1 MYVKGEN
8 LFMKGKIM
16 VIGIIVL
23 VIIFLAFV
31 GYNIYRQPA
40 MFRELSNNS
49 LNSEQV
55 NALEEEMV
63 LREDKQVLVTYLSHS
78 GTTERV
84 ANTLK
89 EEIGADIF
97 EIAPK
102 NEYSNVYIQSNSEV
116 RKGEF
121 PELSNNIKNIDK
133 YDIIFIG
140 YPVWWHATPALINT
154 FLESYDLKGKLVIP
168 FCTSGGSD
176 ISETM
181 PTFLDSCN
189 GLAVYGEKKID
200 NVTQINIWLSE
211 LGLNF

>member
-1 MYVKGEN
+1 
-8 LFMKGKIM
+8 MKGKIM
-16 VIGIIVL
+16 IIGIIVL
-23 VIIFLAFV
+23 VIIFLSFV
-31 GYNIYRQPA
+31 GYNIYRQPTI
-40 MFRELSNNS
+40 FRKLSNNS

-55 NALEEEMV
+55 NALKEEIV

-84 ANTLK
+84 ANALK
-89 EEIGADIF
+89 DEIGADIF

-102 NEYSNVYIQSNSEV
+102 NEYPNVYIQSNREV
-116 RKGEF
+116 RKGELL
-121 PELSNNIKNIDK
+121 ELSNYIENIDK
-133 YDIIFIG
+133 YDVVFIG